1 MKPNLLD
8 RVIAAISP
16 QRGAR
21 RMRARKAFEIA
32 RRGYEG
38 ASVGRQTDGWLTGS
52 TSADTEIWNAGARL
66 RDRSRDLVRND
77 PLALKAVDV
86 LISNI
91 VGEGILPRPNTGDK
105 AKNKIIA
112 KAFDEW
118 AQNDCDADGQL
129 DFYGMQALMV
139 SEMIEAGEVLVRR
152 RLRKASDGLSV
163 PLQLQTIE
171 ADQLDAMRNGPISG
185 GAPNSYTVQGV
196 EFDSIGRR
204 QAYWIYPYHPGS
216 NFVDPRLTLM
226 SKAVPAEDIVHLYE
240 KRRTQVRGVPWCH
253 SAITRHR
260 SFADYDVA
268 ELTRKKI
275 EASVAGFVTSP
286 DEDEEGIAPQVVDAD
301 GNIVEQF
308 EPGMIA
314 FLRGGKDIKF
324 NTPAAVGGYKEY
336 STVQQRAIASGWR
349 VPYELISND
358 LSDVNYS
365 SIRAGMV
372 EFRRL
377 VRRWQWHFVIP
388 MALQRIWDW
397 WCEAAFIAGK
407 IPDPVVP
414 VIWTPPKFDYVNPA
428 DDADAEL
435 TEIRAGIRSYQDVIR
450 SHGEDPDEVLDEI
463 EAWNKDCDRRGIV
476 LDSDPRTTSGKGV
489 TQKDKPGAGG
499 SDGGSKSG
507 DGGGK
512 VVSPRSFMR

>member
-1 MKPNLLD
+1 MKVNLLD
-8 RVIAAISP
+8 RAISAISP
-16 QRGAR
+16 QRGAK
-21 RMRARKAFEIA
+21 RMRARMAFEMM

-52 TSADTEIWNAGARL
+52 TSADTEIWGAGPRL

-91 VGEGILPRPNTGDK
+91 VGEGILPRPNTKDK
-105 AKNKIIA
+105 AKNKAISA
-112 KAFDEW
+112 AFDKW
-118 AQNDCDADGQL
+118 AKSECDADGQL
-129 DFYGMQALMV
+129 DFYGLQALMV
-139 SEMIEAGEVLVRR
+139 SEMIEGGEVLVRR
-152 RLRKASDGLSV
+152 RRRKSTDGLSV
-163 PLQLQTIE
+163 PLQLQVIE
-171 ADQLDAMRNGPISG
+171 ADQLDALRNGPIAG
-185 GAPNSYTVQGV
+185 GSPNAYTVQGV
-196 EFDSIGRR
+196 EFDALGKR

-216 NFVDPRLTLM
+216 NFVDPRLSLM

-286 DEDEEGIAPQVVDAD
+286 DEEEEGIAPYLLDSD

-314 FLRGGKDIKF
+314 YLRGGKEIKF
-324 NTPAAVGGYKEY
+324 NTPQAVGGYQEY

-358 LSDVNYS
+358 LSEVNYS
-365 SIRAGMV
+365 SIRAGLV
-372 EFRRL
+372 EFRRQ

-388 MALQRIWDW
+388 MALQPIWDW
-397 WCEAAFIAGK
+397 WCEAAFIAGA
-407 IPDPVVP
+407 IPDRDVP
-414 VIWTPPKFDYVNPA
+414 VIWTPPKFDYVNPS
-428 DDADAEL
+428 DDADTEL
-435 TEIRAGIRSYQDVIR
+435 TEIRAGTRSYQDVIR

-463 EAWNKDCDRRGIV
+463 EAWNKECDRRGIV

-489 TQKDKPGAGG
+489 TQKDKPGGAS
-499 SDGGSKSG
+499 SDGGAKPVG
-507 DGGGK
+507 ARTT
-512 VVSPRSFMR
+512 VVPARRFA